1 MGYEPTGKDMNS
13 YIEDYLEHIAGYR
26 GLSDATVKT
35 YVQDLGTFMNF
46 LEMMEVGDLRNVN
59 RRTVRGFWPFWPTK
73 ITNGLVFLENSPYL
87 EDFIGGW

>member
-35 YVQDLGTFMNF
+35 YVQDLETFMNF
-46 LEMMEVGDLRNVN
+46 LEMMEVLLYLHIIRQ
-59 RRTVRGFWPFWPTK
+59 PFLHSHK
-73 ITNGLVFLENSPYL
+73 Q
-87 EDFIGGW
+87 